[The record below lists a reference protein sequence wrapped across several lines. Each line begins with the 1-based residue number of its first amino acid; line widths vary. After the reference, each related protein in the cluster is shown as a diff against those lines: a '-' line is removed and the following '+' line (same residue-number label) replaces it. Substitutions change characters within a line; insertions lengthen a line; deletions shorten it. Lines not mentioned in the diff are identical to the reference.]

1 MELSQIIM
9 ATFVPFSVISVKK
22 TIVSVNKTA
31 ERIINLS
38 LILELLILGVY
49 FYGNVFIQKIKKDAH
64 WSIPLILTYSSV
76 GAKEPDSTSF

>member
-1 MELSQIIM
+1 MELIQIIM

-49 FYGNVFIQKIKKDAH
+49 FYGIDFIQKIKKDAH
-64 WSIPLILTYSSV
+64 WSIQLI
-76 GAKEPDSTSF
+76 